1 MASVAGSLRQ
11 LNAINLEGSGGVS
24 EKAVAFL
31 EDIAPWVELVDAKVA
46 AIEEIRQDTAVSLF
60 PPFSGV
66 VVRVDELGA
75 KVKGLMRWHHYAR
88 AAIPSLRFS
97 PGLSSARELVVTY

>member
-1 MASVAGSLRQ
+1 MASVTGSLRQ

-31 EDIAPWVELVDAKVA
+31 EDIASRVELVGVKVA
-46 AIEEIRQDTAVSLF
+46 TIEEIRQDTAVSLF

-75 KVKGLMRWHHYAR
+75 KVKGLMRWRHHAR
-88 AAIPSLRFS
+88 AAIPSLRFPRALLR
-97 PGLSSARELVVTY
+97 PGSWW